1 MKTGKCNQ
9 KEFGG
14 KEKNILLFAVL
25 LALFVV
31 GTIYWQKEQNHISR
45 VFCMGDSITYGT
57 GVMEN
62 RDTESYPAQLQ
73 QLLGDRYE
81 VYNYGASGRTLLNDT
96 NKPYLDTGYID
107 AVKVQSPDIIVIML
121 GSNDSKA
128 QNWQEEDYK
137 KQYIQLIKEFKN
149 LSEQP
154 DIYIAV
160 PPEAFARGSG
170 KVAYGINNTVI
181 RNEIR
186 KCIYEVAKETE
197 VNVIDMY
204 SVTEDHPE
212 YFRDG
217 VHPNKEGNALL
228 AQAVYENIQ

>member
-1 MKTGKCNQ
+1 MKTGKYNR

-25 LALFVV
+25 LAFFVV
-31 GTIYWQKEQNHISR
+31 GTICWIKEQNHICR
-45 VFCMGDSITYGT
+45 VFCIGDSITYGT

-62 RDTESYPAQLQ
+62 RDTESNLAQLQ

-81 VYNYGASGRTLLNDT
+81 VYNYGASGRTLLIDT

-107 AVKVQSPDIIVIML
+107 KVKVQSPDIIVIML

-128 QNWQEEDYK
+128 QNWQTKDYR
-137 KQYIQLIKEFKN
+137 KQYIQLIEEFKN
-149 LSEQP
+149 LSNRP
-154 DIYIAV
+154 GIYIAV
-160 PPEAFARGSG
+160 PPEAFASENG
-170 KVAYGINNTVI
+170 KVAYGINNAVI
-181 RNEIR
+181 RDEIR
-186 KCIYEVAKETE
+186 KCVYEVAKETE

-204 SVTEDHPE
+204 SVTEAHPE

-217 VHPNKEGNALL
+217 VHPNKEGNAVL
-228 AQAVYENIQ
+228 AQTVYENIQ

>member
-1 MKTGKCNQ
+1 MKTGKYNR

-25 LALFVV
+25 LAFFVV
-31 GTIYWQKEQNHISR
+31 GTICWIKEQNHICR
-45 VFCMGDSITYGT
+45 VFCIGDSITYGT

-62 RDTESYPAQLQ
+62 RDTESYLAQLQ

-81 VYNYGASGRTLLNDT
+81 VYNYGASGRTLLIDT

-107 AVKVQSPDIIVIML
+107 KVKVQSPDIIVIML

-128 QNWQEEDYK
+128 QNWQTKDYR
-137 KQYIQLIKEFKN
+137 KQYIQLIEEFKN
-149 LSEQP
+149 LSNRP
-154 DIYIAV
+154 GIYIAV
-160 PPEAFARGSG
+160 PPEAFASENG
-170 KVAYGINNTVI
+170 KVAYGINNAVI
-181 RNEIR
+181 RDEIR
-186 KCIYEVAKETE
+186 KCVYEVAKETG

-204 SVTEDHPE
+204 SVTENHPE

-217 VHPNKEGNALL
+217 VHPNKEGNAVL
-228 AQAVYENIQ
+228 AQTVYENIQ